1 MEKIHSIKNIYIRK
15 KAQIIIIVIIIIIII
30 IIIGLVFCQGLSFIQ
45 PLTISLSLQHCF
57 SWSASFLSALVTLS
71 L

>member
-15 KAQIIIIVIIIIIII
+15 KAQIIIIVIIIIII

>member
-15 KAQIIIIVIIIIIII
+15 KAQIIIIVIIII

>member
-30 IIIGLVFCQGLSFIQ
+30 IGLGFCQVSFSLWQSHSAFNIVFLGL
-45 PLTISLSLQHCF
+45 PLFCLP
-57 SWSASFLSALVTLS
+57 
-71 L
+71 